1 MRVASDLLKTNYLP
15 MNNSMEGEI
24 INRVANSSL
33 ITIDLEDYYTQGERV
48 VFDLKDLLFQG
59 MILREKDLRDF
70 VKSHNWLQYKGK
82 LIAIQCSAEAIVPTW
97 AYMLVAS
104 KLADVAKKVV
114 YGSLEQLEQELFSEA
129 LQRINPEEYKDGKI
143 VIKGCSK
150 YPVPTYAYV
159 EITRKLLPYVHSI
172 MYGEPCSNVP
182 IYKKLKTPNN

>member
-1 MRVASDLLKTNYLP
+1 
-15 MNNSMEGEI
+15 MESEI
-24 INRVANSSL
+24 INRVANSAL
-33 ITIDLEDYYTQGERV
+33 ISIDLEDFYPKGERV
-48 VFDLKDLLFQG
+48 AFDLKDLLYQG

-70 VKSHNWLQYKGK
+70 VKAHDWSQYSGK
-82 LIAIQCSAEAIVPTW
+82 FVAIYCSADAIVPTW

-104 KLADVAKKVV
+104 KMGGIAQKVV
-114 YGSLEQLEQELFSEA
+114 YGTLEHLEQELFSEV
-129 LQRINPEEYKDGKI
+129 LHSINPENYRDAKI

-182 IYKKLKTPNN
+182 IYKKPKNPTH